1 MKLKS
6 KFIIFLILS
15 FFFGV
20 SFVKAATLDITSSSK
35 NYNVGDTINLLIS
48 VSTDQNEPINAVSGT
63 ILFPKNLVEVISV
76 SKANTIVNFW
86 VSEPSFSN
94 AQGSVSFEGIITNPG
109 FTGTSGK
116 IIKISLK
123 AKQKGTSPITLS
135 NASVLA
141 NDGNGTNVL
150 ENIGQ
155 ISLIIGDGKTETPE
169 ITPVPVKN
177 PIPTPI
183 PKKLNLPEMP
193 VITSENVPDQT
204 KWYLTNDIKVGWQLP
219 ESVTRVYAS
228 IDKNEKT
235 VPKVL
240 KTGSQIS
247 FEENSLASGI
257 WYAHV
262 RFKNSVGYGPTA
274 SFKVNLDTT
283 PPESFTL
290 QEIKNANDTKTS
302 FNVFA
307 TDTLS
312 GIDKY
317 SFTIDK
323 GTEKEWLDDGS
334 HVFTTEVLPP
344 GNHIISGIVYDKAGN
359 KANTT
364 QNFET
369 TEVLIPQIISYPE
382 SFKENDQYTIE
393 GTAFP
398 ESKIKIF
405 IDNADGNR
413 LNDTILETN
422 TKEDGKFTA
431 QGENGLPYGNYNAYA
446 KSYINE
452 IESLASNSVKMISKP
467 TGFHLVLSTLKEG
480 FNWIISQINKYLMF
494 ILGFFAL
501 IILLILIIIIFRY
514 KKRHPRV
521 KSLPSVPTPSV
532 DFGRKDSTPLINHT
546 INTQLAIL
554 EKINSGKTFSVEERH
569 FLSQLHRDLDYLDT
583 KNT

>member
-6 KFIIFLILS
+6 KFIIFLILPL
-15 FFFGV
+15 FFGV
-20 SFVKAATLDITSSSK
+20 SFAKAATLDISSISK
-35 NYNVGDTINLLIS
+35 NYNVGDTIDLSIL

-63 ILFPKNLVEVISV
+63 ILFPKNLVEVSSV
-76 SKANTIVNFW
+76 SKANSIVNFW
-86 VSEPSFSN
+86 VAEPSFSN
-94 AQGSVSFEGIITNPG
+94 TQGSVSFEGIITNPG

-116 IIKISLK
+116 IIKVSLK

-155 ISLIIGDGKTETPE
+155 ISLNIGDGKTETPE

-177 PIPTPI
+177 PTPT

-193 VITSENVPDQT
+193 VITSESVPDQT

-219 ESVTRVYAS
+219 ENVTRIYAS

-247 FEENSLASGI
+247 LEENSLASGI

-274 SFKVNLDTT
+274 LFKVNLDTM

-290 QEIKNANDTKTS
+290 QEIKNEDDTKAS

-317 SFTIDK
+317 SFTIDN
-323 GTEKEWLDDGS
+323 GTEKGWLDDGS

-344 GNHIISGIVYDKAGN
+344 GNHTISGIVYDKAGN
-359 KANTT
+359 KTSTT

-369 TEVLIPQIISYPE
+369 TEVLTPKIISYPE
-382 SFKENDQYTIE
+382 SFKENDQYKIG

-398 ESKIKIF
+398 DSKIKIF
-405 IDNADGNR
+405 VDSADGNR
-413 LNDTILETN
+413 LNDTILETT
-422 TKEDGKFTA
+422 TKEDGNFIV
-431 QGENGLPYGNYNAYA
+431 QGEKGLPYGNYNAYA

-467 TGFHLVLSTLKEG
+467 TGFHLVLSILREG
-480 FNWIISQINKYLMF
+480 FSWIISQINKYLMF
-494 ILGFFAL
+494 VLGFFAL
-501 IILLILIIIIFRY
+501 IILLIIIIIIFRY
-514 KKRHPRV
+514 KKRHPEI
-521 KSLPSVPTPSV
+521 KSPPSAPTPSV
-532 DFGRKDSTPLINHT
+532 DFGRKDNTPLINHT